1 MPKDWDSGA
10 QAAAGRVREALS
22 EVFGGGGVPS
32 KEVFSLAL
40 LVMSL
45 DSHCSHPGRLS
56 SDHPTVFTC
65 QFRDALCC
73 DLGSRELSPNSR

>member
-32 KEVFSLAL
+32 KEVFSFFLFFFKSFK
-40 LVMSL
+40 VGG
-45 DSHCSHPGRLS
+45 C
-56 SDHPTVFTC
+56 
-65 QFRDALCC
+65 
-73 DLGSRELSPNSR
+73 SREKLGKSKK

>member
-32 KEVFSLAL
+32 KEVFS
-40 LVMSL
+40 
-45 DSHCSHPGRLS
+45 
-56 SDHPTVFTC
+56 F
-65 QFRDALCC
+65 FFFFF
-73 DLGSRELSPNSR
+73 